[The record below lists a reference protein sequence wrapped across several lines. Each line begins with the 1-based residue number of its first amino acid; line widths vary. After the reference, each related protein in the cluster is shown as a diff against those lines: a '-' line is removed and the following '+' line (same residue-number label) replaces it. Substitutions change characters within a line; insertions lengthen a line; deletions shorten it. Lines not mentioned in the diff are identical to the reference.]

1 MEKKLEFLLWRKDD
15 DIGWYISKSSFNIK
29 DFDEVDAWYFS
40 CEEVSVGKILR
51 VGASMYELN
60 WRTV

>member
-1 MEKKLEFLLWRKDD
+1 MEKKLEYLLWRKDD

-29 DFDEVDAWYFS
+29 DFDADDVWYFMHIFTEGS
-40 CEEVSVGKILR
+40 EILR